1 MVKQYPH
8 TITITTQSG
17 SSKVNGSWQAGTET
31 TVDKSCRYEPNKGN
45 GLITAADGT
54 QINYDGIVYMPL
66 PQTYLQPGTAV
77 EVKNGATVLLN
88 GTVKQCSVGQQ
99 NARLWL

>member
-8 TITITTQSG
+8 TITVTIKTG
-17 SSKVNGSWQAGTET
+17 SSKVSGNWQPGTEIT
-31 TVDKSCRYEPNKGN
+31 TDKNCRYEPNKGN
-45 GLITAADGT
+45 GVIAAADGT

-66 PQTYLQPGTAV
+66 PQTYLQPGTEV
-77 EVKNGATVLLN
+77 EVKDGATVLLK
-88 GTVKQCSVGQQ
+88 GTVKQCSIGQL